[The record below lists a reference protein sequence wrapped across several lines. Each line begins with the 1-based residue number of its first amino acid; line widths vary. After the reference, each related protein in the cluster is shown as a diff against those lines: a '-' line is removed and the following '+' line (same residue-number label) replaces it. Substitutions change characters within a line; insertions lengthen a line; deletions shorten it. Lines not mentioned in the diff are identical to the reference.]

1 MPPKTGKIT
10 KNKLKNVIFLGD
22 FGKDNSVNPEILVN
36 FLSLKSMNLI
46 RVLTIANNG
55 FQEVIR
61 DRILYFIGF
70 FSLLLILAQRLI
82 PEIAAGTHEKILLD
96 FGIGA
101 ISILS
106 VIVAIFVGT
115 GLINKEIEKRTLLM
129 LIPKPI
135 SRAELILGKH
145 LGLTTVLAV
154 MVVIMMVIYL
164 GMLSFSGIT
173 YPTGALAT
181 AAVYLLLELALLVAV
196 SILFGV
202 FTSSILATL
211 LSFGVYLMGHFSQDL
226 VELGKLSKNA
236 SIESLTTSLYLVLPD
251 LSRLDLKNEAVY
263 GLLPNSTELVNHALY
278 GLLYTALLLIIS
290 MMIFSQKEF

>member
-1 MPPKTGKIT
+1 
-10 KNKLKNVIFLGD
+10 
-22 FGKDNSVNPEILVN
+22 
-36 FLSLKSMNLI
+36 MNLI

-70 FSLLLILAQRLI
+70 FTLLLILAQRLI

-196 SILFGV
+196 AILFGV

-263 GLLPNSTELVNHALY
+263 GLLPNATELVNHALY

>member
-1 MPPKTGKIT
+1 
-10 KNKLKNVIFLGD
+10 
-22 FGKDNSVNPEILVN
+22 
-36 FLSLKSMNLI
+36 MNI
-46 RVLTIANNG
+46 ARVFTIAKNG

-70 FSLLLILAQRLI
+70 FTLLLVLAQRII
-82 PEIAAGTHEKILLD
+82 PQIAAGTHEKILLD

-115 GLINKEIEKRTLLM
+115 ALINKEIEKRTLLM

-145 LGLTTVLAV
+145 LGLTAVLVV
-154 MVVIMMVIYL
+154 MVTIMMGIYL
-164 GMLSFSGIT
+164 AMLSFSDIS
-173 YPTGALAT
+173 YPTIALVT
-181 AAVYLLLELALLVAV
+181 ASIYLLLELSLIIAVA
-196 SILFGV
+196 ILFGV

-211 LSFGVYLMGHFSQDL
+211 LSFGVYLMGHFSEDL
-226 VELGKLSKNA
+226 VELGKLSNNA
-236 SIESLTTSLYLVLPD
+236 SIESLTTSLYLVLPN

-263 GLLPNSTELVNHALY
+263 GLLPNSPELMNHALY
-278 GLLYTALLLIIS
+278 GLLYIALLLIIS
-290 MMIFSQKEF
+290 IMIFAQKEF

>member
-1 MPPKTGKIT
+1 M
-10 KNKLKNVIFLGD
+10 
-22 FGKDNSVNPEILVN
+22 NP
-36 FLSLKSMNLI
+36 I

-70 FSLLLILAQRLI
+70 FSLLLILATKLI

-96 FGIGA
+96 FGIGSIA
-101 ISILS
+101 ILN
-106 VIVAIFVGT
+106 VIVAIFIGT
-115 GLINKEIEKRTLLM
+115 NTINKEIEKRTLLM

-145 LGLTTVLAV
+145 LGLTAVLAV
-154 MVVIMMVIYL
+154 TIAIMMAIYL
-164 GMLSFSGIT
+164 GMLSLSDIA
-173 YPTGALAT
+173 YPAQALIISAL
-181 AAVYLLLELALLVAV
+181 YLLLELALLVSVA
-196 SILFGV
+196 ILFGV

-226 VELGKLSKNA
+226 VELGKLSKNE
-236 SIESLTTSLYLVLPD
+236 SIEQLTTNLYLVLPD

-263 GLLPNSTELVNHALY
+263 GLLPNTTELLTHGLY
-278 GLLYTALLLIIS
+278 GILYTALLLSIS
-290 MMIFSQKEF
+290 MIIFAQKEF

>member
-1 MPPKTGKIT
+1 
-10 KNKLKNVIFLGD
+10 
-22 FGKDNSVNPEILVN
+22 
-36 FLSLKSMNLI
+36 MNI
-46 RVLTIANNG
+46 ARVFTIANNG

-70 FSLLLILAQRLI
+70 FTLLLVLAQRII

-115 GLINKEIEKRTLLM
+115 ALINKEIEKRTLLM

-145 LGLTTVLAV
+145 LGLTAVLAV
-154 MVVIMMVIYL
+154 MVTIMMGIYL
-164 GMLSFSGIT
+164 AMLSFSGIN
-173 YPTGALAT
+173 YPIGALLTTGA
-181 AAVYLLLELALLVAV
+181 YLLLELSLIVAV
-196 SILFGV
+196 AILFGV

-211 LSFGVYLMGHFSQDL
+211 LSFGVYLMGHFSEDL

-236 SIESLTTSLYLVLPD
+236 SIESFTTSLYLVLPN

-263 GLLPNSTELVNHALY
+263 GLLPSSPELINHAFY
-278 GLLYTALLLIIS
+278 GLLYTSLLLIIS
-290 MMIFSQKEF
+290 MIIFAQKEF

>member
-1 MPPKTGKIT
+1 
-10 KNKLKNVIFLGD
+10 
-22 FGKDNSVNPEILVN
+22 
-36 FLSLKSMNLI
+36 MNLT
-46 RVLTIANNG
+46 RVFTIANNG
-55 FQEVIR
+55 FREVIR

-70 FSLLLILAQRLI
+70 FTLLLVLAQRII

-101 ISILS
+101 IAILS

-115 GLINKEIEKRTLLM
+115 ALINKEIEKRTLLM

-145 LGLTTVLAV
+145 LGLTAVLAV
-154 MVVIMMVIYL
+154 TVAIMMGIYL
-164 GMLSFSGIT
+164 AMLSFSEIT
-173 YPTGALAT
+173 YPAGALAIS
-181 AAVYLLLELALLVAV
+181 AVYLLLELSLIVAV
-196 SILFGV
+196 AILFGV

-211 LSFGVYLMGHFSQDL
+211 LSFGVYLMGHFSEDL

-236 SIESLTTSLYLVLPD
+236 NIESLTTSLYLVLPN

-263 GLLPNSTELVNHALY
+263 GLLPSSAELLTHALY
-278 GLLYTALLLIIS
+278 GIIYTALLLIIA
-290 MMIFSQKEF
+290 MMIFAQKEF

>member
-1 MPPKTGKIT
+1 
-10 KNKLKNVIFLGD
+10 
-22 FGKDNSVNPEILVN
+22 
-36 FLSLKSMNLI
+36 MNI
-46 RVLTIANNG
+46 VRVFTIANNG

-70 FSLLLILAQRLI
+70 FSLLLILAQRII

-101 ISILS
+101 IAILS

-115 GLINKEIEKRTLLM
+115 ALINKEIEKRTLLM

-145 LGLTTVLAV
+145 LGLTAVLGV
-154 MVVIMMVIYL
+154 TVVIMMGIYL
-164 GMLSFSGIT
+164 AVLSFSQIS
-173 YPTGALAT
+173 YPTGALAI
-181 AAVYLLLELALLVAV
+181 AAVYLLLELSLIVAV
-196 SILFGV
+196 AILFGV

-211 LSFGVYLMGHFSQDL
+211 LSFGVYLMGHFSEDL
-226 VELGKLSKNA
+226 VELGKLSENA
-236 SIESLTTSLYLVLPD
+236 SIESLTTSLYLVLPN

-263 GLLPNSTELVNHALY
+263 GLLPSSTDLLQHALY
-278 GLLYTALLLIIS
+278 GILYTALLLIIS
-290 MMIFSQKEF
+290 MMIFAQKEF